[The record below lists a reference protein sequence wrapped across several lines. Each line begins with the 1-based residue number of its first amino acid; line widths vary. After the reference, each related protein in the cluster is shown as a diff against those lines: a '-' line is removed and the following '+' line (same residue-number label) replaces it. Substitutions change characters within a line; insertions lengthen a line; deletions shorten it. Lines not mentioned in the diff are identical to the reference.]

1 MISDTQS
8 ILDGKPLPIAVS
20 SAKSLNHDCGHRY
33 GEKTCMNDIDQG
45 LVINL
50 LWDEGKSK
58 I

>member
-50 LWDEGKSK
+50 L
-58 I
+58 

>member
-8 ILDGKPLPIAVS
+8 ILDGKPLHRTVRS
-20 SAKSLNHDCGHRY
+20 SAKSLNYDCGHRY

-50 LWDEGKSK
+50 L
-58 I
+58 